1 MSTNSGEEQI
11 MKIALPSRNNQVDG
25 HFGHCDY
32 FTVFSVDE
40 NNTIIAEERVDPP
53 EGCGC
58 KSNIVSILSE
68 FGVSVM
74 LAGNMGDGAV
84 TVLNAHGIKVYRG
97 CSGNLREVAKAWLAG
112 KISDS
117 GRGCSTHESCL

>member
-1 MSTNSGEEQI
+1 

-25 HFGHCDY
+25 HFGHCEY

-40 NNTIIAEERVDPP
+40 NRKIISEERVAPP

-58 KSNIVSILSE
+58 KSNIVSILSKM
-68 FGVSVM
+68 GVSVM
-74 LAGNMGDGAV
+74 LAGNMGGGAV
-84 TVLNAHGIKVYRG
+84 TVLNSHGIKVYRG
-97 CSGNLREVAKAWLAG
+97 CSGDLREVVESWLAG

-117 GRGCSTHESCL
+117 GVGCNPHEGCS